1 MRLSRL
7 RILLLTLLLAVV
19 TLWITNQQT
28 QPSNTDDSTAGKPL
42 AYSWQAINTTIW
54 KFSPQEPNKQTIIHA
69 ENIHYKDEIKMS
81 EFTQPN
87 VTIIEDNSV
96 TTLTSVKGHSVDDQ
110 FITLNDNVIIRQSEI
125 MPASPQEQGN
135 QSTNQPTTIKTESL
149 SYNSDTNKLST
160 DAKVSISQYN
170 GETTGTGLRAD
181 LTKSEYELL
190 SDVKGSYHPQNIQ
203 PTTHNSNQ
211 LKGQ

>member
-1 MRLSRL
+1 MHLSRL

-28 QPSNTDDSTAGKPL
+28 QSSSSDDSTAGTPL

-54 KFSPQEPNKQTIIHA
+54 EFSPKEQNKQTIIQA

-81 EFTQPN
+81 EFSQPN
-87 VTIIEDNSV
+87 VTIIENNSV
-96 TTLTSVKGHSVDDQ
+96 TTLSGVKGHSVDDQ
-110 FITLNDNVIIRQSEI
+110 LITLNDNVIIRQSNI
-125 MPASPQEQGN
+125 KSVNPQEQSN
-135 QSTNQPTTIKTESL
+135 QTTNQPTTLKTESL
-149 SYNSDTNKLST
+149 SYNSETNQLFT

-170 GETTGTGLRAD
+170 SETTGTGLRAD

-190 SDVKGSYHPQNIQ
+190 SDVKGHYRPQNTQ
-203 PTTHNSNQ
+203 STTQKSNQ